1 MIPTTVVDNFFKDP
15 DNISSFI
22 KSLEFTDANEKY
34 PGLRTKC
41 LSEID
46 YGLYNSIV
54 TKVLGIFYTFDNINV
69 NYKTHLFAQK
79 VDSKYKKGWVHNDYP
94 AIFTFVIYLNKKY
107 PLDAGTSIY
116 RLKNEYLTYTTY
128 DILSQNIDL
137 KEKSFKDTSL
147 INTKDIDNNNNFF
160 EETINISNVYNR
172 MIAFDAQNFHAQNN
186 LNYDEERITLVGFVE
201 QVNNPATL
209 PLPRI
214 NSFINI

>member
-1 MIPTTVVDNFFKDP
+1 MIPTIVTDNFFKDP

-22 KSLEFTDANEKY
+22 KSLNFSDADKKY

-46 YGLYNSIV
+46 YNLYNSIV
-54 TKVLGIFYTFDNINV
+54 TKVLGLFYTFDQMV
-69 NYKTHLFAQK
+69 VEYKTHLFAQK
-79 VDSKYKKGWVHNDYP
+79 IDSKYKKGWVHKDYP
-94 AIFTFVIYLNKKY
+94 AIFTFVIYLNKNY

-116 RLKNEYLTYTTY
+116 KVKDEYVTKTTHEM
-128 DILSQNIDL
+128 LSNNIDL
-137 KEKSFKDTSL
+137 KKQSFIDTSL
-147 INTKDIDNNNNFF
+147 INEKDINDNNKFF

-172 MIAFDAQNFHAQNN
+172 MIAFDANNFHAQNN
-186 LNYDEERITLVGFVE
+186 LNYEEDRITLVGFVE
-201 QVNNPATL
+201 AVDNPSSL